1 MSRQLLGKYAIIKAM
16 YDIIREFVCQET
28 HKFKFKI
35 GRHIA
40 SALSGFVA
48 GVIAASIVWLT
59 AIWIGKTFLL
69 F

>member
-1 MSRQLLGKYAIIKAM
+1 M
-16 YDIIREFVCQET
+16 YDLIKEFVCQET
-28 HKFKFKI
+28 HRFKFRI

-48 GVIAASIVWLT
+48 GVIAASIVWGVGIL
-59 AIWIGKTFLL
+59 IWKTFLL